1 MSKFEKSLM
10 IFGMLLIALITVNA
24 AKEAINDNKMQTK
37 ILFQELKA
45 SLKALHYSNTLPI
58 MEEMKET
65 FDRNLTKD
73 ELEELNDLRFRY
85 TELKRLQKAERKTF
99 IKQMKRYNNAGIDY
113 DKNELK
119 ARYSKYAEEHAIVV
133 KRIKELSKLY
143 SNKLQSL
150 YTDYADDF
158 GKIKQRREKII
169 GNWKT
174 MYSKE
179 LSMAPEEYLEKK
191 YNKIRSKTNPF
202 MTDMSKNELTK
213 LFLLWD
219 GFSKAGY

>member
-1 MSKFEKSLM
+1 MSKLEKSLM
-10 IFGMLLIALITVNA
+10 IFGMLFIIFLTVIT

-58 MEEMKET
+58 MEEMKVK
-65 FDRNLTKD
+65 FDRNLSKV
-73 ELEELNDLRFRY
+73 ELEELNDLRFRF

-99 IKQMKRYNNAGIDY
+99 IKQMKRYNNAGIEY

-119 ARYSKYAEEHAIVV
+119 ARYSKYADEHAFVV

-150 YTDYADDF
+150 YTDYAADF
-158 GKIKQRREKII
+158 DKIKHRREKII

-179 LSMAPEEYLEKK
+179 LSMASEEYLEKK

-202 MTDMSKNELTK
+202 MSEMNKAELTQ